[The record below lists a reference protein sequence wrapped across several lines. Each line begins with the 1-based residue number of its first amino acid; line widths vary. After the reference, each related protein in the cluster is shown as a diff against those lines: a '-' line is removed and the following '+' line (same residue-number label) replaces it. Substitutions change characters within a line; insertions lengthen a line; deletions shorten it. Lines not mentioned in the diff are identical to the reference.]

1 MRRRALIGGGV
12 AAAAALGAG
21 AWYERRKLSG
31 AYDFSERLAPTA
43 PEKWAASLKTIESD
57 PLAADGAIVHVGQ
70 STHLIAIGGRRLL
83 TDPWFHDPAFGAMA
97 HARGPA
103 VAPGGVGPLDWILV
117 THDHA
122 DHADPKALDR
132 LDKRAFVL
140 CSDEPLAA
148 KIRKLGFTAVE
159 VMKEWET
166 IEAKGLSITATPA
179 VHDIHEI
186 GFVVRSTLH
195 SIYFAG
201 DTSARAPFREIRER
215 LAPTFAIL
223 PCDGTRLIGGES
235 WVMDPQE
242 AAAAARELGV
252 SGAMP
257 SHADAYF
264 SDPLVAAGL
273 ASTIEGANEL
283 FVKAAGD
290 AGLRADNPAP
300 GAIVP
305 LLAAA

>member
-1 MRRRALIGGGV
+1 MIAGGAALAGAAGV
-12 AAAAALGAG
+12 AA
-21 AWYERRKLSG
+21 WYEKRKLSG
-31 AYDFSERLAPTA
+31 AYDFSERLEPTA
-43 PEKWAASLKTIESD
+43 PEKWAASLRAIESD
-57 PLAADGAIVHVGQ
+57 PLAADGSIVHVGQ

-103 VAPGGVGPLDWILV
+103 VAPEGVGRLDWILV

-132 LDKRAFVL
+132 LDKTAFVL
-140 CSDEPLAA
+140 CSDDPLAA

-186 GFVVRSTLH
+186 GFVVRSPLH

-215 LAPTFAIL
+215 LGPTFAIL
-223 PCDGTRLIGGES
+223 PVDGTRLIGGES
-235 WVMDPQE
+235 WVMNPDE
-242 AAAAARELGV
+242 AAAAAKELGV

-283 FVKAAGD
+283 FAKALAGS
-290 AGLRADNPAP
+290 AVRADNSAP
-300 GAIVP
+300 GALVP